1 MDCFPN
7 ELNDIENDNMSN
19 NKNDDS
25 KKKSDNNDG
34 IFQQFLIFSFSD
46 HLWPGL
52 FQLDGDLKDADDPL
66 HHPQPGLNI
75 LAHLQS

>member
-7 ELNDIENDNMSN
+7 ELNDIENDNMIN